1 MPGHSTKSESKT
13 ADCQGSQLHDI
24 QKANVIVFN
33 PRAIAMQ
40 LRNFVRRHKWRLRPL
55 KKLVLPLRSLKRA
68 TLQHAGR
75 FFGRVPP
82 RIEPSTLEYAS
93 AHTEISV
100 REIYSAELVRLPA
113 HPIRQDAPAVEQ
125 KSAAALV
132 FEIPNV
138 NFWAHYGGTVVTA
151 DNALLADLSPEVWG
165 AANHSIFSRW
175 HLPESQPLNGRIAIA
190 VTPEAAGNYYHWL
203 IDLLPR
209 ILLLKHAT
217 QNFSNYDAVLL
228 NGSRADYE
236 GEALTALE
244 VPPEK
249 IRYVDS
255 RDRFQI
261 ASAVISS
268 MDHSLTT
275 VASWKIRSLR
285 QFASLNESG
294 QRRRLY
300 LSRRRAAVRRIV
312 NEEEILD
319 LLRQHDFEIL
329 ELENFHW
336 REQIQTFGKA
346 SMIVAPHGA
355 ALANIAFC
363 RPGTHVAEIS
373 IRTGYRDWYW
383 QLAAVA
389 DLRHHFIEAQPRR
402 SARASSFRAME
413 NEDMLVDLTSVKN
426 WLSRFAARPR

>member
-1 MPGHSTKSESKT
+1 M
-13 ADCQGSQLHDI
+13 

-33 PRAIAMQ
+33 TRAISME

-55 KKLVLPLRSLKRA
+55 KQLVLPLRSLKRA
-68 TLQHAGR
+68 TLQHAGK

-100 REIYSAELVRLPA
+100 REIYPTEVVRLP
-113 HPIRQDAPAVEQ
+113 PRPFRQDAPAVQQ

-138 NFWAHYGGTVVTA
+138 NFWGHYGGTVVTA
-151 DNALLADLSPEVWG
+151 DNALLADLSPDVWG

-175 HLPESQPLNGRIAIA
+175 RLPGSQPLNGRIAIA

-203 IDLLPR
+203 IDLVPR
-209 ILLLKHAT
+209 VLLLKHAT

-236 GEALTALE
+236 GETLTALE

-261 ASAVISS
+261 ASAVIPSI
-268 MDHSLTT
+268 DHSSTT
-275 VASWKIRSLR
+275 IAPWKILSLR
-285 QFASLNESG
+285 QFASRNESG

-312 NEEEILD
+312 NEEEILE

-336 REQIQTFGKA
+336 REQIQTFAKA

-373 IRTGYRDWYW
+373 TRTGYSDWYW

-389 DLRHHFIEAQPRR
+389 GLQHHFIEAHPRR

-413 NEDMLVDLTSVKN
+413 NEDMLVDLASVKD
-426 WLSRFAARPR
+426 WLGRFSGGPR